1 MTKAFTRSGPLAAV
15 AARFGPALAVAAV
28 AALSAAALRPPRPAG
43 ADAPP
48 GRFSARRAR
57 RHLDALAAEPRPA
70 GSPAAARA
78 RDHVV
83 RELRELGFEVDVQDA
98 IGVNDLGPAPY
109 GPRYLGAGRVRNIVA
124 RYPGTVPGPAVL
136 LMTHYDSVAHG
147 PGASDAGVP
156 LAALLEAVRAL
167 LAGPAPRSDLLV
179 VVTDGEEGG
188 LLGGRA
194 FFAEHP
200 YADAAGVVLNFDA
213 RGTRGPVLMFET
225 GPGNGPVT
233 GHLARSSAPAFGSS
247 TFVEVY
253 RRLPNATD
261 FTMSRERGIPG
272 LNFAN
277 IEGFVHYHGPLDDL
291 AHADDATL
299 QHHGELALD
308 LARRLTSA
316 PVTGLTGQDSVF
328 FTLGRGRLVR
338 YPAAASAPLAALA
351 AAVWATGLWRWSR
364 RAAPYEMTKGLPA
377 LAARLAAGAGGAA
390 GLVQAV
396 GRARPEFRLHGD
408 FFDSG
413 LVYGAV
419 CGLSAAIG
427 GLSGSRR
434 ATARPAAR
442 AEGSSGGSWRA
453 GRSAARAEGLSGG
466 SRGAGRSAA
475 RAEGLSGGS
484 PGAGR
489 LAAATVPLA
498 VANAA
503 FAARLPG
510 ASYLATWPL
519 LAGGAGL
526 HLLASG
532 SPGVR
537 ALGAAVAGIPAAGL
551 LAPLSRLLFTG
562 LTPRMGWTSALALG
576 LLGELAAPAAEHLPP
591 RVRRAAVALAAG
603 AAAAQAVRVALRG
616 CGRERP
622 RPETLG
628 YLLDGDTGAALWLST
643 DPAPN
648 GWTRRA
654 LGAWPR
660 SGELPHYFAG
670 WRRRFLHA
678 PAPRLPLPPP
688 EAGVLDVSRDGGV
701 LRVALGL
708 RSPREASQIRLALP
722 GGGVRRWAVEGRAPA
737 GDPAVSSGPWEL
749 WLHAVPPEGLRVEL
763 EVNAGHGPVE
773 ILVADRSHGLPSAL
787 TDRLLAAGPA
797 PGGRVQAA
805 SLHVETWG
813 NATWTTRRLTVPG

>member
-1 MTKAFTRSGPLAAV
+1 MTKAFSRSRPLAA
-15 AARFGPALAVAAV
+15 ATRFGPALTGATRSDPGLTRAGRFGPVLTEVARWGPAVAVAAV
-28 AALSAAALRPPRPAG
+28 AALSAAALRPPRPVGAG
-43 ADAPP
+43 APP

-83 RELRELGFEVDVQDA
+83 GELRELGFEVDVQDA

-200 YADAAGVVLNFDA
+200 YADTAGVVLNFDA
-213 RGTRGPVLMFET
+213 RGTGGPVLMFET
-225 GPGNGPVT
+225 GPGNGPVA

-261 FTMSRERGIPG
+261 FTMSRERGLPG

-291 AHADDATL
+291 AHVDDATL

-316 PVTGLTGQDSVF
+316 PVTGLTGPDSVF

-338 YPAAASAPLAALA
+338 YPAAAAGPLAALA

-364 RAAPYEMTKGLPA
+364 RAGPYEVVKGLPA
-377 LAARLAAGAGGAA
+377 LAGRLAAGAGGAA

-408 FFDSG
+408 FYDSG
-413 LVYGAV
+413 PVYGAV
-419 CGLSAAIG
+419 CGLSAATG
-427 GLSGSRR
+427 CL
-434 ATARPAAR
+434 P
-442 AEGSSGGSWRA
+442 
-453 GRSAARAEGLSGG
+453 G
-466 SRGAGRSAA
+466 SRGAA
-475 RAEGLSGGS
+475 
-484 PGAGR
+484 R

-576 LLGELAAPAAEHLPP
+576 LLGELAAPAVERLPP
-591 RVRRAAVALAAG
+591 WVRRAVAALAAG

-616 CGRERP
+616 CGPERP

-628 YLLDGDTGAALWLST
+628 YLLDGDTGEALWLST

-660 SGELPHYFAG
+660 SGELARYFAG

-678 PAPRLPLPPP
+678 PAPRLPLPSP
-688 EAGVLDVSRDGGV
+688 EADIVDVSRDGGV
-701 LRVALGL
+701 LRVTLCL

-737 GDPAVSSGPWEL
+737 GDRVVSSDPWEL
-749 WLHAVPPEGLRVEL
+749 WLHAVPPKGLRVEL
-763 EVNAGHGPVE
+763 EVTAGHGPVE
-773 ILVADRSHGLPSAL
+773 IVVADRSHGLPSAL
-787 TDRLLAAGPA
+787 TGRLLAAGPA
-797 PGGRVQAA
+797 PEGRVQAA

-813 NATWTTRRLTVPG
+813 NATWTTRRLTVAG